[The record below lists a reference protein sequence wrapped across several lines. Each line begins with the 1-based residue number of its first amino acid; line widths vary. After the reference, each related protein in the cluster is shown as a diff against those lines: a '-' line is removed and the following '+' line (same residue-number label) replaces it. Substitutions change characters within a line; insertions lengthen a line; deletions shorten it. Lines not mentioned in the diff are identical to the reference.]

1 MPSEEQIRK
10 LAYAIWEQE
19 GRPNGKDVE
28 HYFHAKQ
35 ILEQQEANVIQLG
48 APPQPKEL
56 SAPKAPE
63 QLSGRRLQGPPSRRR
78 K

>member
-1 MPSEEQIRK
+1 MATEEKIRE

-35 ILEQQEANVIQLG
+35 IIEQQEAAVLLTPPSPARELA
-48 APPQPKEL
+48 APRPPAEL
-56 SAPKAPE
+56 PDR
-63 QLSGRRLQGPPSRRR
+63 GRRGPGGRRR
-78 K
+78 